1 MAVLGKKKLNMFFRQ
16 LCERM
21 PEARVR
27 TYESFI
33 GSSLNAAQVSAVP
46 PAHGSTTFPYES
58 ANDDTISREQTN
70 KGEGV
75 SERVYGPAHDG
86 APKKPTKDAVI
97 RINYR
102 IDGVVLQVGRDS
114 SILTYTRPGAP
125 VYEEQATS
133 RHWQERWDGTVRD
146 LSPPLFYRLIAQ
158 CGASVRCAPGS
169 RV

>member
-70 KGEGV
+70 KL
-75 SERVYGPAHDG
+75 
-86 APKKPTKDAVI
+86 KPTKDAVI

-114 SILTYTRPGAP
+114 NKECVTEP
-125 VYEEQATS
+125 VVVS
-133 RHWQERWDGTVRD
+133 FIKRW
-146 LSPPLFYRLIAQ
+146 L
-158 CGASVRCAPGS
+158 
-169 RV
+169 